1 MLLPTIKP
9 VCSGSYATGYLK
21 IMAKCKMQAHK
32 VQETMQDQSKFDPV
46 LSHSTFHEDI
56 CWYRGKGSRILN
68 MGWCIVVSFTAA
80 SLCLSE
86 RGSTEPVWK
95 LLRIFFFSFCE
106 FKSGSSAVQLVRQSL
121 YRLSHS
127 DSQTIINGNCEG
139 TITREWYAVA
149 KFWKGNCFVLKQL
162 SVIRTN

>member
-9 VCSGSYATGYLK
+9 VYSGSYATRYVK
-21 IMAKCKMQAHK
+21 IKKQCKMQAHE
-32 VQETMQDQSKFDPV
+32 VPETMQGNSKFDPV
-46 LSHSTFHEDI
+46 LSNSSFHEDI
-56 CWYRGKGSRILN
+56 CRYRGKGSRVLN
-68 MGWCIVVSFTAA
+68 MCWCTVVSFTAA

-106 FKSGSSAVQLVRQSL
+106 FKSGSYAVQLVRQSL

-127 DSQTIINGNCEG
+127 DSQTIINGKCEG

-149 KFWKGNCFVLKQL
+149 KF
-162 SVIRTN
+162 